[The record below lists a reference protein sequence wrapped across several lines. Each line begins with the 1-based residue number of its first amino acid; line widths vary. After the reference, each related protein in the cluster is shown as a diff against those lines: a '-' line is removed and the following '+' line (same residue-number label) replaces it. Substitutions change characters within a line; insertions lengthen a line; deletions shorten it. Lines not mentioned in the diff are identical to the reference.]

1 MIFAASKQGKPY
13 IMAFCRHLQTVLS
26 VFILLSLL
34 ATPGSV
40 AAQDTSYLKSLSVDD
55 LLRVMHKEDWLL
67 IDTRL
72 PDEYNGWRSDQ
83 MTRGGHIPIPL
94 TFALPGLIARL
105 RTSPAN

>member
-1 MIFAASKQGKPY
+1 MIFAVGKQGKPY
-13 IMAFCRHLQTVLS
+13 TMAFCRHTQPVIRVIIVLC
-26 VFILLSLL
+26 IL
-34 ATPGSV
+34 ATHRPV
-40 AAQDTSYLKSLSVDD
+40 DAQDTSYLKSLSVDD
-55 LLRVMHKEDWLL
+55 ILKNIHKEDWLL

-94 TFALPGLIARL
+94 TFALPGLISRL